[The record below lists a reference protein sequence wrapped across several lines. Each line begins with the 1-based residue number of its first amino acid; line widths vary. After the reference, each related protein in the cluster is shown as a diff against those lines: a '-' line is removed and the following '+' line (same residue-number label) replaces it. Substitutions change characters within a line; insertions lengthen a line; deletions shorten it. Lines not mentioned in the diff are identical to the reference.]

1 MRPASR
7 FLTAIAPLLLTSGLA
22 PAALAGQAPPAFPAQ
37 TELVTVDVV
46 ALGPDGKPVSG
57 LTRDDFVVKED
68 GRPQTISAFEEVEAV
83 VPALQSPPTVASAPS
98 QSRVATNVAGPPTR
112 RTFAIVF
119 DDLHVGDINME
130 QAKRA
135 VEAFVD
141 QGTRPGDRLVLFTV
155 SDGRY
160 WATNRGA
167 QDTAWHEA
175 LQTLRSCRPQLEQMG
190 CRVTH
195 YEAMRIEDYN
205 DAIVAEMVRRR
216 LELLCPEN
224 RLLADAASMLRRA
237 APAGQGGAG
246 DDRPSTHSM
255 KIAGLYTQ
263 ARTSLSKSLRV
274 VREVVRS
281 LGATPGRKS
290 LVLVTEGFP
299 ADPSL
304 DVFREVREQAARANV
319 AISFLD
325 ARGLAAGPEFLSAA
339 GTTGLVP
346 PQDVGPTIALWK
358 LEDAGSKALAEE
370 TGGLV
375 LQTNDLVSGLE
386 RVADES
392 RVTYLLGYEPTNEKR
407 DGRYRKL
414 KVEVRRPGLQVRART
429 GYFAAKGSEKPAPK
443 PRPVDR
449 ALRDVF
455 DADGIPL
462 RLAVYVMGPAPVQ
475 SPVPKTGFEVLI
487 AGELR
492 LDALESRVKDG
503 RRVAEPKLKLLT
515 GSREGESH
523 ESEWTLEVVLSSAVP
538 PEAVEGGTGPAPS
551 VTEGAI
557 WHPFLMR
564 IAMGPGDHRARLVVQ
579 SGGRIGSVTRD
590 FIVPSL
596 TEERL
601 STPILSD
608 RLVANASER
617 RVLPLARRSFDA
629 KSTLH
634 CWIELHGAAIDAV
647 TGRPRA
653 TAAFTVRSADG
664 HEWAGGPAVEMQPE
678 AGGPTRLVSL
688 PLADAPLGEHELL
701 LSVRDQVSGRTFEAR
716 EPFRVGPR
724 PQSD

>member
-1 MRPASR
+1 MKPASR
-7 FLTAIAPLLLTSGLA
+7 FLTAIAPLLLTSGLV
-22 PAALAGQAPPAFPAQ
+22 PAALAGQAPPTFPAQ

-57 LTRDDFVVKED
+57 LKRDDFVVKED
-68 GRPQTISAFEEVEAV
+68 GRPQTITAFEAVEAT
-83 VPALQSPPTVASAPS
+83 VPALQSPSTVASAPS
-98 QSRVATNVAGPPTR
+98 QARVATNVAGPPTR

-119 DDLHVGDINME
+119 DDLHIGDLDIE
-130 QAKRA
+130 QARRA
-135 VEAFVD
+135 VEMFVERD
-141 QGTRPGDRLVLFTV
+141 VRSGDRLVLFTT
-155 SDGRY
+155 SDARY
-160 WATNRGA
+160 WATTRGGTDDA
-167 QDTAWHEA
+167 FMQALRRVKSHERRA
-175 LQTLRSCRPQLEQMG
+175 DPFKPFPM
-190 CRVTH
+190 TH
-195 YEAMRIEDYN
+195 YEAMRIEEAN
-205 DAIVAEMVRRR
+205 DEQVMGLVQRR
-216 LELLCPEN
+216 LGVCAPVGGGAPSRSGGRAGQAGGQDEPPIRHC
-224 RLLADAASMLRRA
+224 RDAAEVYALERGRLASTLR
-237 APAGQGGAG
+237 
-246 DDRPSTHSM
+246 
-255 KIAGLYTQ
+255 I
-263 ARTSLSKSLRV
+263 
-274 VREVVRS
+274 VREVIRS
-281 LGATPGRKS
+281 LAPVAGRKS
-290 LVLVTEGFP
+290 MVLVTTGFP
-299 ADPSL
+299 VDPSL
-304 DVFREVREQAARANV
+304 NVFREVRDQAARVNV
-319 AISFLD
+319 ALTYLD
-325 ARGLAAGPEFLSAA
+325 PRGLPTGPPLFSAAVKTGGLAGP
-339 GTTGLVP
+339 
-346 PQDVGPTIALWK
+346 DVGLTIALWRMN
-358 LEDAGSKALAEE
+358 EEGPKALAEE

-414 KVEVRRPGLQVRART
+414 KVEVRRPGLQVRARA
-429 GYFAAKGSEKPAPK
+429 GYFSAKGSEKPAPK

-462 RLAVYVMGPAPVQ
+462 RLAVYVMGPASVQ

-492 LDALESRVKDG
+492 LDALEARVKDG

-538 PEAVEGGTGPAPS
+538 PEAVEGGTGPATS

-557 WHPFLMR
+557 WHPFLTR

-590 FIVPSL
+590 FIVPSF

-608 RLVANASER
+608 QLVANASER
-617 RVLPLARRSFDA
+617 RVMPLARRSFDA

-634 CWIELHGAAIDAV
+634 CWIELHGAAIDGA
-647 TGRPRA
+647 TSRPRA

-688 PLADAPLGEHELL
+688 PLADAPLGEHELV

-724 PQSD
+724 PQSN